1 MSDNPFDKLLDDLG
15 ALAADQETMA
25 KSYTPDDDA
34 ADDKNIAD
42 AADDK
47 GDGDLD
53 DDGTVD
59 ENGKPVEG
67 EGDDD
72 EKPMGKS
79 FELEL
84 ENGEKVNAIDATDLL
99 KSMMGRQDTQ
109 ETALTKA
116 LEITLGTIKTQG
128 DMLKSLQDQVTKLS
142 NAGRGR
148 KTAVTMHEKA
158 APTSMAKSHEPE
170 GVSPN
175 EFMAKALVL
184 QEQGKLS
191 GLDVSRAEAYI
202 NRGEEIP
209 MDIRSKVLAQ

>member
-1 MSDNPFDKLLDDLG
+1 MSNNPFDKLLDDLG
-15 ALAADQETMA
+15 ALAADQETLA

-53 DDGTVD
+53 DDGTND
-59 ENGKPVEG
+59 ETGEEVEG
-67 EGDDD
+67 EGEDD

-84 ENGEKVNAIDATDLL
+84 ENGEKVEAFDATELL
-99 KSMMGRQDTQ
+99 KSMMGRQDAQ

-116 LEITLGTIKTQG
+116 LEITLGTVKTQG
-128 DMLKSLQDQVTKLS
+128 DMIKSLQDQVTKLS

-148 KTAVTMHEKA
+148 KTAVTLHEKA
-158 APTSMAKSHEPE
+158 APTMAKSHGEE

-191 GLDVSRAEAYI
+191 GLEVARAEAYI

-209 MDIRSKVLAQ
+209 VDIRTKVLAQ

>member
-25 KSYTPDDDA
+25 KSYTPADDA

-53 DDGTVD
+53 DDGTND
-59 ENGKPVEG
+59 ESGEKVEG
-67 EGDDD
+67 EGEGD

-84 ENGEKVNAIDATDLL
+84 ENGEKVEAFDATELL
-99 KSMMGRQDTQ
+99 KSMMGRQDAQ

-116 LEITLGTIKTQG
+116 LEITLGTVKTQG
-128 DMLKSLQDQVTKLS
+128 DMIKSLQDQVTKLS

-148 KTAVTMHEKA
+148 KTAVTMHEKP
-158 APTSMAKSHEPE
+158 APTMAKSHEVE

-209 MDIRSKVLAQ
+209 MDIRTKVLAQ